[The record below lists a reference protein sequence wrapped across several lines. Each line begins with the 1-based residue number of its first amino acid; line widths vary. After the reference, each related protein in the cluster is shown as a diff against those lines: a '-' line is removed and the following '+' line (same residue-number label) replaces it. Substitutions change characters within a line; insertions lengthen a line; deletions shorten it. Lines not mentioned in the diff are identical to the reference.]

1 MLAMTA
7 ALSLTYVLILKMTGV
22 RSVQANIFSGNDG
35 DFLFWTPAVGEVVLV
50 GSEQRAVPLPQQPLP
65 ISAHASQNRDRPDD
79 DALGAGIY
87 EYLRRYPDSE
97 EGYYLAD
104 LLRQAYPHYLAD
116 IAAQVVM
123 IEEKEVDAPF
133 LRRKIT
139 GLKILSLLEAR
150 PELFYQLGRSYFE
163 FATMFTELPYCR
175 NHLLAAR
182 EYLRR
187 ALLLETANPATLNL
201 LAQIEAWFGMKKE
214 AFRLWQQAA
223 MLVAEPTRAA
233 LLQRAAELQPALT
246 ESPLIDEL
254 EALGETL
261 ILIGSGEFAQALAIL
276 ERLQEQGRVMAEL
289 PTPEFYYLLGHC
301 REKCFDPG
309 LAQVAYLQA
318 LELDPEFSPARTGFD
333 RLSQGES

>member
-1 MLAMTA
+1 MMAVTA
-7 ALSLTYVLILKMTGV
+7 ATLLPCFLMPKMTGV
-22 RSVQANIFSGNDG
+22 RSVQANIFSGDDG
-35 DFLFWTPAVGEVVLV
+35 DFLFWTPEADDVVLI
-50 GSEQRAVPLPQQPLP
+50 GQEQRAVPLPRQPLP
-65 ISAHASQNRDRPDD
+65 VYSHATQDGGRPGD

-87 EYLRRYPDSE
+87 EYLRRYPDCE
-97 EGYYLAD
+97 GGYYLAD
-104 LLRQAYPHYLAD
+104 LLRNAYPHYLAD
-116 IAAQVVM
+116 IAAQVIM

-139 GLKILSLLEAR
+139 GLKILALLEAR
-150 PELFYQLGRSYFE
+150 PQLYYQLGRSYFE
-163 FATMFTELPYCR
+163 FATMFAELPHCR

-187 ALLLETANPATLNL
+187 ALLLEADNPAALNL
-201 LAQIEAWFGMKKE
+201 LAQIEAWFGMKDE

-223 MLVAEPTRAA
+223 ALVAEPTRSA
-233 LLQRAAELQPALT
+233 LWQRAADLQSAPM

-261 ILIGSGEFAQALAIL
+261 LWIGSGDFGQALAVL

-289 PTPEFYYLLGHC
+289 PTPEFYYILGHC
-301 REKCFDPG
+301 REQCNEPG
-309 LAQVAYLQA
+309 QALVAYVQA
-318 LELDPEFSPARTGFD
+318 LELDPEFSLARTGFD